1 METKMID
8 YGTFEKKKT
17 YGNQNNFLK
26 LFLVRSRPCPATVKK
41 YSTNLRFRQK
51 LFSLS

>member
-1 METKMID
+1 MID
-8 YGTFEKKKT
+8 YGTFEKKKPT
-17 YGNQNNFLK
+17 EIKITFLNYFSQIK
-26 LFLVRSRPCPATVKK
+26 VPCPATVKK